1 MISNITEVDRCRYLY
16 PQIPIRLTLTA
27 HQQPF
32 TSSEHLHFGKICYN
46 AGTKLWGRDNKMIRL
61 ASVGDAGELERLNAE
76 FNGKG
81 KTTEESIR
89 ASLLTNRREVV
100 IVADGNG
107 GRLAGF
113 VCVQL
118 KKSFCYDEYMP
129 EITEVYVRP
138 EYRGRGVAREMLTF
152 AQEYCKKYTRS
163 TASSC

>member
-1 MISNITEVDRCRYLY
+1 M
-16 PQIPIRLTLTA
+16 
-27 HQQPF
+27 
-32 TSSEHLHFGKICYN
+32 
-46 AGTKLWGRDNKMIRL
+46 KMVRL

-100 IVADGNG
+100 IVADGKNG
-107 GRLAGF
+107 KLAGF

-118 KKSFCYDEYMP
+118 KKSFCYEDFMP

-138 EYRGRGVAREMLTF
+138 DYRRRGIAREMLTF
-152 AQEYCKKYTRS
+152 AQEYCKKIYPLHSFELLTGS
-163 TASSC
+163 DNTAAQKLYSALGFEYDGETHMSKQVK

>member
-1 MISNITEVDRCRYLY
+1 
-16 PQIPIRLTLTA
+16 
-27 HQQPF
+27 
-32 TSSEHLHFGKICYN
+32 
-46 AGTKLWGRDNKMIRL
+46 MIRL

-89 ASLLTNRREVV
+89 ASLLTNRREIV

-129 EITEVYVRP
+129 EITEVMSVRVS
-138 EYRGRGVAREMLTF
+138 RAGRRAGNVDLRAGIPKNIPAPQLR
-152 AQEYCKKYTRS
+152 AVDGQ
-163 TASSC
+163 

>member
-1 MISNITEVDRCRYLY
+1 
-16 PQIPIRLTLTA
+16 
-27 HQQPF
+27 
-32 TSSEHLHFGKICYN
+32 
-46 AGTKLWGRDNKMIRL
+46 MIRL
-61 ASVGDAGELERLNAE
+61 ASGGDAAELELLNAE

-89 ASLLTNRREVV
+89 ASLLTNRREIV
-100 IVADGNG
+100 IVADGDG

-138 EYRGRGVAREMLTF
+138 EYRGAGRRARNVDLR
-152 AQEYCKKYTRS
+152 AGILQKNIPAPQLR
-163 TASSC
+163 AAGGQ

>member
-1 MISNITEVDRCRYLY
+1 MRAQNL
-16 PQIPIRLTLTA
+16 
-27 HQQPF
+27 
-32 TSSEHLHFGKICYN
+32 
-46 AGTKLWGRDNKMIRL
+46 GRDNKMIRL

-89 ASLLTNRREVV
+89 ASLLTNRREIV
-100 IVADGNG
+100 IAADGNG

-138 EYRGRGVAREMLTF
+138 EYRGRGVAREMLTSRRNT
-152 AQEYCKKYTRS
+152 AKKYTRLHS
-163 TASSC
+163 FELLTGSDNTAALKLFTSPSVECSGENICQSR

>member
-1 MISNITEVDRCRYLY
+1 
-16 PQIPIRLTLTA
+16 
-27 HQQPF
+27 
-32 TSSEHLHFGKICYN
+32 
-46 AGTKLWGRDNKMIRL
+46 MIRL

-89 ASLLTNRREVV
+89 ASLLTNRREIV
-100 IVADGNG
+100 IVADGDG

-118 KKSFCYDEYMP
+118 KKSLCYEDFMP

-138 EYRGRGVAREMLTF
+138 ERRAGNVDLRAGIL
-152 AQEYCKKYTRS
+152 QENIPAPQLR
-163 TASSC
+163 AVDGQR

>member
-1 MISNITEVDRCRYLY
+1 
-16 PQIPIRLTLTA
+16 
-27 HQQPF
+27 
-32 TSSEHLHFGKICYN
+32 
-46 AGTKLWGRDNKMIRL
+46 MIRL

-100 IVADGNG
+100 IVADG
-107 GRLAGF
+107 A

-118 KKSFCYDEYMP
+118 KKSFCYNEYMP

-152 AQEYCKKYTRS
+152 AQEYCKKIYPLHSFELLTGS
-163 TASSC
+163 DNTAAQKLYSAIGFECDGEMHMSKQVK

>member
-1 MISNITEVDRCRYLY
+1 
-16 PQIPIRLTLTA
+16 
-27 HQQPF
+27 
-32 TSSEHLHFGKICYN
+32 
-46 AGTKLWGRDNKMIRL
+46 MIRL
-61 ASVGDAGELERLNAE
+61 ASVGDAGELERLNTE

-89 ASLLTNRREVV
+89 ASLLTNRREIV
-100 IVADGNG
+100 IVADGDG

-138 EYRGRGVAREMLTF
+138 EYRGRGVAREMLTLR
-152 AQEYCKKYTRS
+152 AGILQKNIPAPQLR
-163 TASSC
+163 AAGGQ

>member
-1 MISNITEVDRCRYLY
+1 MV
-16 PQIPIRLTLTA
+16 
-27 HQQPF
+27 
-32 TSSEHLHFGKICYN
+32 
-46 AGTKLWGRDNKMIRL
+46 RL

-107 GRLAGF
+107 GQLAGF

-138 EYRGRGVAREMLTF
+138 EYRGRGVAK
-152 AQEYCKKYTRS
+152 C
-163 TASSC
+163 

>member
-1 MISNITEVDRCRYLY
+1 M
-16 PQIPIRLTLTA
+16 
-27 HQQPF
+27 
-32 TSSEHLHFGKICYN
+32 
-46 AGTKLWGRDNKMIRL
+46 KMVRL

-89 ASLLTNRREVV
+89 ASLLQTGEVV

-138 EYRGRGVAREMLTF
+138 EYRGRESRGNADLRAGILQKNIPAPQLRAVDGQR
-152 AQEYCKKYTRS
+152 
-163 TASSC
+163 